1 MQCEALQAMGV
12 TDGRSIRLLLQ
23 AVVVGVLGCALGMGR

>member
-1 MQCEALQAMGV
+1 MGV

-23 AVVVGVLGCALGMGR
+23 AVVVGVLGFALGMGR